1 MKKEH
6 QQRQKLLELAI
17 TEVSRGGMR
26 ELSLRRL
33 ASVAGTSTTV
43 IFQHF
48 NGKGDLI
55 RSALE
60 TAIQREKSF
69 HDGLL
74 EQGSIY
80 VKGFAGFTDFLINYI
95 FLRPS
100 MDAAR
105 FTSEL
110 LINLDDYPECHSLIS
125 GWHEDR
131 RDFWNR
137 VLLGTPSNPAFSD
150 IVAQYVV
157 MEEYYAFALQ
167 GDFAFGMLLAETARA
182 ISDCAFHGGVALSEQ
197 SCTSAGPNVQP
208 MSVGETD
215 EAGHASIK
223 EQLLAEAK
231 RVIDQHGLDAL
242 NQRRITR
249 NVGVSGSAISYYFG
263 DMKTFRNRAIWRAL
277 MHNIPDPLNPQNP
290 VGGQPRTMAQWLRT
304 LDAMLQPATEDK
316 PSGFYIGVA
325 RMTAQ
330 TCMLSRHD
338 RALVP
343 LISHLRA
350 IEGWSTYRVS
360 KTVPALA
367 HLVRREH
374 AAAYA
379 IWIKAE
385 ALLRCMELALPG
397 PGSDHLASA
406 ARQIFPQRLA

>member
-6 QQRQKLLELAI
+6 QQRQNLLELAI

-60 TAIQREKSF
+60 VAILREKSF
-69 HDGLL
+69 HDDLL
-74 EQGSIY
+74 TQASIY
-80 VKGFAGFTDFLINYI
+80 VKGFAGFADFLANYI
-95 FLRPS
+95 VLRPS

-110 LINLDDYPECHSLIS
+110 LINLDDYPECHGLIS

-137 VLLGTPSNPAFSD
+137 VLLGTPSNPEFSD

-182 ISDCAFHGGVALSEQ
+182 ISDCAFHGGVARSEQ
-197 SCTSAGPNVQP
+197 SCTSAGLNVQP
-208 MSVGETD
+208 MSVGETG

-249 NVGVSGSAISYYFG
+249 SVGVSGSAISYYFG

-277 MHNIPDPLNPQNP
+277 INNVPSQLDPHSPLPDAPA
-290 VGGQPRTMAQWLRT
+290 TMAQWLRA
-304 LDAMLQPATEDK
+304 LDEMLQPATPES
-316 PSGFYIGVA
+316 PSGFYIGFA
-325 RMTAQ
+325 RLTAQ
-330 TCMLSRHD
+330 ACLLSRQD
-338 RALVP
+338 PSLGP

-350 IEGWSTYRVS
+350 LEGWGTYRVS
-360 KTVPALA
+360 RSVPALSP
-367 HLVRREH
+367 LIRREH
-374 AAAYA
+374 AAAYGA
-379 IWIKAE
+379 WIKAE
-385 ALLRCMELALPG
+385 ALLRCMKLALPG
-397 PGSDHLASA
+397 PGTDHLKSA
-406 ARQIFPQRLA
+406 AKQIFPQRLT